1 MSSQQEEIKRQTLK
15 VEEMQRKIEAYKA
28 ERTPTAISS
37 LPVCS
42 KCHLREGH
50 NRLNCPYPLACT
62 SSIFCKNI
70 QKHPEEKTFLKE
82 LIKEG
87 TEMGNKLTS
96 MREELSVKQQ
106 AAARVASRYVNR
118 VKDTLIESDPE
129 KYTRE
134 VSGKVIEDWRKIN
147 RDAKILEKSLKRK
160 IPSPEDAKK
169 VLSSSLSSP
178 QLSVGK
184 TSVHNPYKMLWE
196 SHGVSWPS
204 GNRSHTGRTFS
215 QRQDGEREHFAQTH
229 DTFAGFHPSNPP

>member
-106 AAARVASRYVNR
+106 VQLEWPRGMSTELR
-118 VKDTLIESDPE
+118 
-129 KYTRE
+129 TR
-134 VSGKVIEDWRKIN
+134 
-147 RDAKILEKSLKRK
+147 
-160 IPSPEDAKK
+160 
-169 VLSSSLSSP
+169 
-178 QLSVGK
+178 
-184 TSVHNPYKMLWE
+184 
-196 SHGVSWPS
+196 
-204 GNRSHTGRTFS
+204 
-215 QRQDGEREHFAQTH
+215 
-229 DTFAGFHPSNPP
+229 